1 MAVFSGELLS
11 GEAATAPT
19 WVICAPDQTHHATQ
33 AMHCKRALELH
44 VSAAE
49 LVKLTLF
56 SKLFKAGKTSVPAEK
71 HVSMLQ
77 LDYIKF

>member
-1 MAVFSGELLS
+1 
-11 GEAATAPT
+11 
-19 WVICAPDQTHHATQ
+19 
-33 AMHCKRALELH
+33 MHCKRALELH

-71 HVSMLQ
+71 HVFSMLQ

>member
-19 WVICAPDQTHHATQ
+19 LVVCAPDQTHHAKQ
-33 AMHCKRALELH
+33 AMHCERALELH
-44 VSAAE
+44 VFAAE

-56 SKLFKAGKTSVPAEK
+56 SKWFKAGKTSVPAEK

-77 LDYIKF
+77 LDYMKF